1 MDHECKKVDTIM
13 EIKKNI
19 DTLFA
24 IKDVVIE
31 LKTLVSLQIEQN
43 KKQDEILGKQNE
55 TMIKI
60 SDAVVQHGE
69 LIKKLS
75 QNYDDFYNQYNQK
88 EFQLIKDGS
97 ISVNNII
104 KDMANRYIP
113 PIIVAGIT
121 YLILQITK

>member
-1 MDHECKKVDTIM
+1 M

-31 LKTLVSLQIEQN
+31 LKTLVTLQIEQN
-43 KKQDEILGKQNE
+43 KKQDEMLGKQNE

-60 SDAVVQHGE
+60 SDAVVQHAE

-75 QNYDDFYNQYNQK
+75 QNYEDFYNKYNQK
-88 EFQLIKDGS
+88 EFQLLKDGS
-97 ISVNNII
+97 ISLNNVI
-104 KDMANRYIP
+104 KDMVNRYLP
-113 PIIVAGIT
+113 PLIVAGVT

>member
-1 MDHECKKVDTIM
+1 M